1 MNMVTIEHSN
11 LPFKPL
17 GTVCKNTFPFTLACP
32 SFVYPAGYVD
42 NVRHL
47 APFVDEIQL
56 LFFESQPRSIPS
68 PDLISDLACL
78 ANHASISYHVHL
90 PTDID
95 PGHPD
100 PAQRQRAIDTV
111 CMLMERCEPL
121 QPSTYTLHL
130 AHRADGVTIL
140 PVDHWQSA
148 LHDSLRQML
157 PGHHRRRQI
166 SVETLDYPFELVA
179 PVISALDLSV
189 CMDMGHLLLHGG
201 NIKAFFDRWQ
211 ARITVIHL
219 HGVQAG
225 CDHLPLD
232 HLSQAQMNTICGML
246 KSFNGVLC
254 LEVYSQPALDAS
266 MARLA
271 DLWSRVQSLT
281 TLEPGEKID
290 IV

>member
-1 MNMVTIEHSN
+1 MTMAAIDHPNP
-11 LPFKPL
+11 PFRPL
-17 GTVCKNTFPFTLACP
+17 GTVCKKAFPFTVACP

-56 LFFESQPRSIPS
+56 LFFESRPQSIPS
-68 PDLISDLACL
+68 PDLIRDLASL

-100 PAQRQRAIDTV
+100 PAQRRRAIDALG
-111 CMLMERCEPL
+111 MLMERCEPL

-130 AHRADGVTIL
+130 ARPADGAAIL
-140 PVDHWQSA
+140 PVDQWQTTV
-148 LHDSLRQML
+148 HDSLEQILAR
-157 PGHHRRRQI
+157 HHRRRQI

-201 NIKAFFDRWQ
+201 NMTAFFDRWQ
-211 ARITVIHL
+211 KRISVIHL

-225 CDHLPLD
+225 RDHLPLD
-232 HLSQAQMNTICGML
+232 RLSDAQMKTICGML
-246 KSFNGVLC
+246 KSFRGVLC

-271 DLWSRVQSLT
+271 DLWLGPT
-281 TLEPGEKID
+281 AHDT
-290 IV
+290 